1 MSQIYSL
8 SQERLVMTVNTEP
21 ETRNPKAL
29 KTVSDY
35 SLRQTGSTWVLLS
48 SQGQKYV
55 SSARSWTKRMV
66 WQPWYIMEAVIMDFL
81 GFSLDSSSEIKTEG
95 LIIYEG

>member
-1 MSQIYSL
+1 
-8 SQERLVMTVNTEP
+8 
-21 ETRNPKAL
+21 
-29 KTVSDY
+29 
-35 SLRQTGSTWVLLS
+35 
-48 SQGQKYV
+48 
-55 SSARSWTKRMV
+55 MV